1 MYFTTDITSDFSIV
15 GIVRDAK
22 SIFSQ
27 LLLPG
32 TRRKYLKKNHLCL
45 FFLSASYEF
54 LSTVEREVFGE
65 NSQSLLTISAAI
77 VISRETERRKKGKI
91 PRVSSDESSFAYEI
105 KQPEYCEKLVK
116 KNREKVKRGK

>member
-15 GIVRDAK
+15 GIVRDVK

-32 TRRKYLKKNHLCL
+32 TRRKYLKKIESSL
-45 FFLSASYEF
+45 FVFPISF
-54 LSTVEREVFGE
+54 VRVRVEREVLSG

-77 VISRETERRKKGKI
+77 VISRETERRKKGKFRECH
-91 PRVSSDESSFAYEI
+91 RVNQEFADEEI
-105 KQPEYCEKLVK
+105 ASCIVK
-116 KNREKVKRGK
+116 IGKSVSRK